1 MELGPAHTLAFD
13 HSENRRW
20 AVAPDGPNDAE
31 GNCCQVQPDVAT
43 NTIAASTS
51 RSPCRRRPPPCGR
64 DGASGTTRWNNS
76 HNSSGTNRSTLPTMT
91 QRVPSHPNEMAS

>member
-1 MELGPAHTLAFD
+1 MFTESIAHRDQSSPPRAPSSSRTRRWSLAHTLALD

-43 NTIAASTS
+43 KTIAAS
-51 RSPCRRRPPPCGR
+51 
-64 DGASGTTRWNNS
+64 SGTR
-76 HNSSGTNRSTLPTMT
+76 RSTIPTMT
-91 QRVPSHPNEMAS
+91 HRIPSHPNEMTS